1 MKHFNTKSI
10 VFSLLFLLVSITVNA
25 QVQYQPKVEVGYMNY
40 RSRTLLVNPGP
51 NWRGYYLNENQNGMD
66 VSVING
72 FSIQEKYF
80 VGVGL
85 GYLNF
90 EGINGYSIYAD
101 ADYIPMKTKL
111 APLVNFKVGY
121 NHIYNQYEGGTG
133 SALGELGVG
142 LRYRMAKQ
150 RQLYIQTG
158 FLGTQQA
165 NFNTC
170 RLGVQF

>member
-1 MKHFNTKSI
+1 MKPIFLSSI
-10 VFSLLFLLVSITVNA
+10 FLLVSITVNA

-40 RSRTLLVNPGP
+40 RGQTLRVDPGP
-51 NWRGYYLNENQNGMD
+51 NWKGYYLNENQNGVN

-72 FSIQEKYF
+72 VSIQEKYF

-111 APLVNFKVGY
+111 APLINFKVGY
-121 NHIYNQYEGGTG
+121 SHIYNQYEGGTG
-133 SALGELGVG
+133 STMAELGG
-142 LRYRMAKQ
+142 GFHYRLLPQ
-150 RQLYIQTG
+150 IDIYLQSGWLLSQQVI
-158 FLGTQQA
+158 FLP
-165 NFNTC
+165 F